1 MQLNKCDFNTGL
13 YLENNLIFQKK
24 VTRFHFYH
32 LRLSCK
38 GDGDDEDVESP
49 FPCPYDEGRNGLS
62 VEKTLRVFKFLAC
75 ICSLSE
81 FWTFKH
87 KCLVFSSQF

>member
-38 GDGDDEDVESP
+38 GDSDDEDVESP
-49 FPCPYDEGRNGLS
+49 FPCPYDEGRNGCFEWWGAGDGVSIVNNITVPMIRMILQ
-62 VEKTLRVFKFLAC
+62 VVLFCFR
-75 ICSLSE
+75 
-81 FWTFKH
+81 
-87 KCLVFSSQF
+87 

>member
-1 MQLNKCDFNTGL
+1 MQLNKCDFNTVL

-32 LRLSCK
+32 LRLSRK

-49 FPCPYDEGRNGLS
+49 FPCPYDEGRNGRFEWWGAGDGVNIVNNITVPMIRMILQ
-62 VEKTLRVFKFLAC
+62 VVLFCFR
-75 ICSLSE
+75 
-81 FWTFKH
+81 
-87 KCLVFSSQF
+87 

>member
-49 FPCPYDEGRNGLS
+49 FRALMMKGVMAALS
-62 VEKTLRVFKFLAC
+62 GGAQEMV
-75 ICSLSE
+75 
-81 FWTFKH
+81 
-87 KCLVFSSQF
+87 